1 MKPDSNSTSIEGP
14 VLVTGAAGFIG
25 SHLSEALC
33 AKGARVRGLDNL
45 SLGDRSKL
53 SWTRGCPHFEFF
65 EGDISDRHSVE
76 TAMRGCRWVF
86 HLAASPSV
94 PRSIQEPLRSHQ
106 DNLTGT
112 MTVLETA
119 RELEVERVVFAS
131 SSAIYGEQEV
141 EPKVET
147 LEARPITPYGLQK
160 YAGER
165 YAQMFTEFHGL
176 DTVSLRYFNVFGPR
190 QSFDSPYSGVIARFC
205 DAALRHET
213 PIVFGDGMQTRDF
226 TYVDNVVAANI
237 AAAQAP
243 ADSVRGKV
251 FNAATG
257 GSVTLLDIL
266 WALGEFTGQ
275 AIKPEFRPTRAG
287 DIRSS
292 KADIRRAQKAF
303 GLQTLVGWREG
314 LRRTLDFYRDSR

>member
-1 MKPDSNSTSIEGP
+1 MTAPQHQKPL
-14 VLVTGAAGFIG
+14 LVTGAAGFIG
-25 SHLSEALC
+25 SHLAETLC
-33 AKGARVRGLDNL
+33 AQGFTVRGLDNL
-45 SLGDRSKL
+45 SLGNRNNLKWAGATPSFQLVD
-53 SWTRGCPHFEFF
+53 
-65 EGDISDRHSVE
+65 GDISDRNAVKR
-76 TAMRGCRWVF
+76 AMNDCRWVF

-112 MTVLETA
+112 LTILEVA
-119 RELEVERVVFAS
+119 RDIGVERVVFAS
-131 SSAIYGEQEV
+131 SSAIYGEQKV
-141 EPKVET
+141 EPKDES
-147 LEARPITPYGLQK
+147 LEAHPITPYGLQK

-165 YAQMFTEFHGL
+165 YGQMFTEFHDL

-205 DAALRHET
+205 DAALREET
-213 PIVFGDGMQTRDF
+213 PIVFGDGLQTRDF
-226 TYVDNVVAANI
+226 TYVDNVVHANI

-243 ADSVRGKV
+243 AEKVRGRV

-266 WALGEFTGQ
+266 ETLGELTGRRIQ
-275 AIKPEFRPTRAG
+275 PEFRPERAG

-292 KADIRRAQKAF
+292 KADIRRAQEAF
-303 GLQTLVGWREG
+303 GIRTLVDWREG
-314 LRRTLDFYRDSR
+314 LRRTLDFYRSLT